1 MQYFYL
7 VSYRWTS
14 FYIEY
19 RSKLNYMW
27 SLIVSR
33 ASYLASSR
41 SVTHKTSTPCLL
53 SWKVCLL
60 SVMIY
65 FFYGNGRLAHHPTR
79 RTFSFQDHQGTKNL
93 RLPSVPFT
101 WFITSR
107 SPLPCEKRSA
117 WAGGCLYH
125 VIKMCNNAWHLW
137 RFLRHSNHFFF
148 FCDVNMFCILI

>member
-79 RTFSFQDHQGTKNL
+79 RTFSFQDHQGTQIFACRLYSSHGSSSVARLYLAKNEAPEQEAVSTTL
-93 RLPSVPFT
+93 LKCAT
-101 WFITSR
+101 MHDTY
-107 SPLPCEKRSA
+107 
-117 WAGGCLYH
+117 GGSCATR
-125 VIKMCNNAWHLW
+125 II
-137 RFLRHSNHFFF
+137 FFF
-148 FCDVNMFCILI
+148 WDVNMFCILI